1 MHKNSRAVI
10 FFTYLA
16 LTMAPG
22 LSLADFT
29 YTYTGEDYSSDTNG
43 AFISTPASPSRVSG
57 SFTVSTPLEPNSS
70 VNLKSSS
77 NLVGYSFNN
86 GLETINQSNGVIYY
100 FQINTDGD
108 GEVSRTYIQVQKW
121 NSPPAVNSYLDD
133 IEIVYPPQPNKTH
146 ENVKC
151 LAIQL
156 SECIGIEVVQNV
168 SSYAVWGTGV
178 WHSPLQVV
186 AAQNPVYISSST
198 SLSTRGGNGSTGT
211 VSYHLASGPCT
222 LMVNIL
228 TGTAAGECI
237 VTATKEA
244 DGSHGQETSAPTTIS
259 VIPPSPL
266 VVTAQENPIQVM
278 ESTTLST
285 TGGNGS
291 TGIVTYQLLSGPCTL
306 NENEITGTGLGDCV
320 VTATQASDTFH
331 PQMTSAPLAISVS
344 LRHQAS
350 LTLSANPSSIGPG
363 QTTNLTTNGGS
374 GSGSVSYQLLSG
386 PCTLSGTV
394 LTASSLGSCLVTAT
408 KAGDSDYLP
417 ITSNSLTVPVSL
429 TPQIWSSPPSNL
441 SQPTEVWE
449 DNTQLALSGSGIR
462 AAAVWW
468 IYDDT
473 NAKVQFSWARIN
485 GNAAEW
491 TVPIGISPPGV
502 DAWQP
507 KIALSEDGTKAI
519 VTWISNYGDNQ
530 VIQSRLATINDTGA
544 TWGNTNILSPIDGG
558 SDQTNVSISANG
570 TKAIAIWTHYT
581 DDGHSVIQSSSAS
594 INGNTA
600 TWGTSYNIST
610 LGTDNWNPQVL
621 LSKDDSLS
629 TAIWIKNDGSNTI
642 IQSASASL
650 SGTSA
655 TWGNIAN
662 LSATGSDAY
671 EPSFSLS
678 GDGTKALSIWR
689 QFDGRNNIIQSATG
703 TITGNIASW
712 GTPVDLSQPSLDTSA
727 PQVAIS
733 ENGGKGA
740 AIWSR
745 SDADSS
751 LVESVTVSLA
761 ENQTSWSTPIILSQE
776 NHNSYLPSITISQDG
791 TKATAIWGDNFG
803 DIFGIQSTSATI
815 TENRASWGGTG
826 NVSPTN
832 ENLYIFPKLKLSRDG
847 TNATALW
854 SVFSFTNYT
863 SLVQSSSATILYP
876 SLSPSSQTVNGS
888 IGVAITPT
896 ESFTYQGLYGTVS
909 YSVSPALPAGLL
921 LNSASGVISG
931 ISYSAL
937 APSTYTLTGTGSLGG
952 TATAS
957 VIIEI
962 PEGPPIVTNL
972 VATPGPGPSIILS
985 FNIQTASMNMETR
998 STASV
1003 LYTGTCISSDGGA
1016 TATGTGYG
1024 SPISVPGVTTGKIYS
1039 CVVTGSDGSGNSTS
1053 APSNAVIPAPPPT
1066 PNPIPTLP
1074 DYAKLLMALSFLFV
1088 IMRLRR
1094 WLPASPHENF

>member
-1 MHKNSRAVI
+1 M
-10 FFTYLA
+10 
-16 LTMAPG
+16 G
-22 LSLADFT
+22 
-29 YTYTGEDYSSDTNG
+29 
-43 AFISTPASPSRVSG
+43 
-57 SFTVSTPLEPNSS
+57 
-70 VNLKSSS
+70 
-77 NLVGYSFNN
+77 
-86 GLETINQSNGVIYY
+86 
-100 FQINTDGD
+100 
-108 GEVSRTYIQVQKW
+108 
-121 NSPPAVNSYLDD
+121 
-133 IEIVYPPQPNKTH
+133 
-146 ENVKC
+146 
-151 LAIQL
+151 
-156 SECIGIEVVQNV
+156 
-168 SSYAVWGTGV
+168 
-178 WHSPLQVV
+178 
-186 AAQNPVYISSST
+186 
-198 SLSTRGGNGSTGT
+198 
-211 VSYHLASGPCT
+211 
-222 LMVNIL
+222 
-228 TGTAAGECI
+228 
-237 VTATKEA
+237 
-244 DGSHGQETSAPTTIS
+244 
-259 VIPPSPL
+259 
-266 VVTAQENPIQVM
+266 
-278 ESTTLST
+278 STTLST
-285 TGGNGS
+285 ADGNGS

-331 PQMTSAPLAISVS
+331 PQMTSASLAISVS

-374 GSGSVSYQLLSG
+374 GSGSVSYQMLSG

-394 LTASSLGSCLVTAT
+394 LTGSTVGSCLVTAT

-417 ITSNSLTVPVSL
+417 ITSNSLTVAVSL

-449 DNTQLALSGSGIR
+449 DNTQLALSGGGTR

-473 NAKVQFSWARIN
+473 NAKVQFSWATIN
-485 GNAAEW
+485 GDSAQW
-491 TVPIGISPPGV
+491 TVPIDISPPGV

-507 KIALSEDGTKAI
+507 KIALSEDGTKAM
-519 VTWISNYGDNQ
+519 VTWIANYGDNQ
-530 VIQSRLATINDTGA
+530 VIQSSLATINDTGA
-544 TWGNTNILSPIDGG
+544 TWTNTNILSPIDGG

-570 TKAIAIWTHYT
+570 TKAIAIWTHYA
-581 DDGHSVIQSSSAS
+581 DDGHSVIQSCSAS

-621 LSKDDSLS
+621 LSKDGSLS
-629 TAIWIKNDGSNTI
+629 TALWIQNDGSHTI

-650 SGTSA
+650 NGTSA

-662 LSATGSDAY
+662 LSATGSDAD

-689 QFDGRNNIIQSATG
+689 QFDGRNQIIQSATG

-712 GTPVDLSQPSLDTSA
+712 GASVDLSQPSLDTSA

-791 TKATAIWGDNFG
+791 TKATAIWCDNFG

-815 TENRASWGGTG
+815 TENRASWGGAG
-826 NVSPTN
+826 NMSPTN

-863 SLVQSSSATILYP
+863 SIVQSSSATILYP

-888 IGVAITPT
+888 IGAAITPT
-896 ESFTYQGLYGTVS
+896 KSFSYQGLYGTVS

-952 TATAS
+952 TATS
-957 VIIEI
+957 EVMIQI
-962 PEGPPIVTNL
+962 PEGPPIVKNL

-985 FNIQTASMNMETR
+985 FNIQTASMSIAAR
-998 STASV
+998 STAAV
-1003 LYTGTCISSDGGA
+1003 LYTGTCTSSDGGS
-1016 TATGTGYG
+1016 TAISTGYG
-1024 SPISVPGVTTGKIYS
+1024 SPISVPGVTAGKIYS
-1039 CVVTGSDGSGNSTS
+1039 CVVTGSDGSGSSTS
-1053 APSNAVIPAPPPT
+1053 APSNAVIPGPAPP

-1074 DYAKLLMALSFLFV
+1074 DSAKSVMALFFLFI
-1088 IMRLRR
+1088 IMRVRR
-1094 WLPASPHENF
+1094 WSPS